1 MPLDL
6 WLAFVAASN
15 ALLLIPGPTVLLVLS
30 YALSRGRGVAPVS
43 AGGVALGAMA
53 LATAFLR
60 RGAA

>member
-30 YALSRGRGVAPVS
+30 YALSRGRDVALAS
-43 AGGVALGAMA
+43 AGGVALGAMG